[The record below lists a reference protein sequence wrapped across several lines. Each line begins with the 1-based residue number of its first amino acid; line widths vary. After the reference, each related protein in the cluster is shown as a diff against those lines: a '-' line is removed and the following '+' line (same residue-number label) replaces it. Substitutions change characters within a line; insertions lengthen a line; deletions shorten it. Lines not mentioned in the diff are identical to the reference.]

1 MLFDF
6 GAFTWPLLALLLLK
20 KSKHIK
26 KLAALLIMTIFL
38 FGSSFLS
45 SGIFAILHYLAPD
58 DPLESCSASSIVVL
72 SGGAVNELTPSIS
85 TQLRLQKALQVEK
98 MQSLPL
104 ILSGGITEIAVPESE
119 TMASYFHLLDSTKN
133 KTIYTERD
141 SLNTHQNALYTKEL
155 LEKLQIEKDVILIT
169 SSYHMLRSSL
179 VFNHL
184 GFKVCKASAEVEPG
198 NKWRISYKNA
208 DRTVIAFNEL
218 AGLAGY
224 YLKGWL

>member
-1 MLFDF
+1 
-6 GAFTWPLLALLLLK
+6 
-20 KSKHIK
+20 
-26 KLAALLIMTIFL
+26 MTVL
-38 FGSSFLS
+38 VFGSSFLAT
-45 SGIFAILHYLAPD
+45 GIFAILHYLAPD
-58 DPLESCSASSIVVL
+58 DSLESCSASSIVVL
-72 SGGAVNELTPSIS
+72 SGGAVNELTPTIS

-98 MQSLPL
+98 IQPLPL
-104 ILSGGITEIAVPESE
+104 IFSGGITEIAVPESE
-119 TMASYFHLLDSTKN
+119 AMASYFHLLDSTKS

-155 LEKLQIEKDVILIT
+155 LEKLQLEKDVILIT

-184 GFKVCKASAEVEPG
+184 GFKVCKASAEVESG
-198 NKWRISYKNA
+198 SKWRISYRNA

-224 YLKGWL
+224 YIKGWL